1 MLNYLSNGNLET
13 ETAQPAT
20 LDMDRLAAGMKVLAD
35 PRRLSILN
43 VLMEGVQCNC
53 EIAERLGVSLSLI
66 SYHLRILAEAG
77 LVSGERD
84 SDDARWVY
92 YAVNAEALQGLRQDL
107 ALLLDVNRIRPRN
120 PSCGPKG
127 CDDC

>member
-1 MLNYLSNGNLET
+1 MLNYRSNGDLQIET
-13 ETAQPAT
+13 VEPVT
-20 LDMDRLAAGMKVLAD
+20 LDMERLAAGMKVLAD

-77 LVSGERD
+77 LVQSERD
-84 SDDARWVY
+84 PDDARWVY
-92 YAVNAEALQGLRQDL
+92 YAVNAEALQALRQDL
-107 ALLLDVNRIRPRN
+107 ELLLDVSRIRPRN